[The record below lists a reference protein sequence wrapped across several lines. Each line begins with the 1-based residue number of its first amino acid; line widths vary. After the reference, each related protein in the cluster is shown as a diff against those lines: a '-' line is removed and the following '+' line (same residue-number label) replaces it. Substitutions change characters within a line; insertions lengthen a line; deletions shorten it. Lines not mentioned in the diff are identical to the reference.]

1 MPFSFPVYFD
11 IYGCQMNVSDAELVM
26 AILESSG
33 YSRTSNPTE
42 ADVWLVVTCSI
53 REGAENKGDNLK
65 VNSINTHS

>member
-1 MPFSFPVYFD
+1 
-11 IYGCQMNVSDAELVM
+11 M